1 MANTRQAAKRDRQT
15 LKRRHRN
22 RAMRTRFRTAVKRA
36 KEAVAAVKLTAVESS
51 PADGSPASGS
61 PADGGGGV
69 AVAREAM
76 REMASI
82 TDRTVGKGGIHK
94 NKAARIKQRLAAALK
109 KTGAPP
115 IMKSV

>member
-36 KEAVAAVKLTAVESS
+36 KEAVAAVKLTAAES
-51 PADGSPASGS
+51 SPASGS
-61 PADGGGGV
+61 PADGGGVV

-82 TDRTVGKGGIHK
+82 ADRTVGKGGIHK